1 MHSFLYYYS
10 VPFHLSNKESIAV
23 HLFLI
28 HLKGCL
34 ILVRVV
40 HSTEQVPKKKPSHY
54 VWIVRLFNIPKKW
67 MDVKVVLRI
76 AFSN

>member
-1 MHSFLYYYS
+1 MKRANILSFFIFQSQHWLT
-10 VPFHLSNKESIAV
+10 VEFVILKHIFTFDLVTVKAQIEPAFVK

-40 HSTEQVPKKKPSHY
+40 HSTEHY
-54 VWIVRLFNIPKKW
+54 STRYAVFI
-67 MDVKVVLRI
+67 
-76 AFSN
+76 